1 MPKTRP
7 EEESDEAALPTKGA
21 LRPDR
26 SRDGAADDP
35 EMAEVEQR
43 AAEQPAS
50 SEPLDFDD
58 EPSINELGD
67 DDEEEDEEPGR
78 RSY

>member
-1 MPKTRP
+1 MPKSRP
-7 EEESDEAALPTKGA
+7 DQESDEAVLPTKGA

-35 EMAEVEQR
+35 ELAVVQQR
-43 AAEQPAS
+43 AAETPSS

-58 EPSINELGD
+58 QPSINELGD
-67 DDEEEDEEPGR
+67 DDDGDDEPGR